1 LINFVILI
9 FFLIV
14 IFRPKIKSRS
24 KIKITIKIGMNTTTP
39 RVFIAATRQNDGK
52 TTASLGLI
60 AALQAYF
67 PRIGYIKPVGQ
78 RFVQVEEQKIDEDSV
93 LMDSVYQLNCPL
105 VDMSPIAV
113 EPAFTRRYLECA
125 NNEALVKKIQGAF
138 NRVAW
143 EKDFVLCEGSGHA
156 GVGSVF
162 DLSNAQ
168 VAKTL
173 GCKVI
178 IVTQGGIGKPIDEV
192 CLNQALFEK
201 EGVEIIGVIVNKV
214 HEEKIPEITRFVRS
228 GLKRKGLELL
238 GVLPHERI
246 LAHPTVDLIRDEFR
260 AELLNQPP
268 TLDTLV
274 EDVVVGAM
282 GVENARRFFQRGTL
296 LITPGDREDILLAAS
311 AATAAHS
318 EDQMAGIVLTGGLR
332 PGDPVLN
339 ALRALPIP
347 VLLTKADSYQ
357 VASKVHN
364 LTVKTRPTD
373 AKKIALIRDIVAK
386 HVNVKK
392 IIEALAA

>member
-1 LINFVILI
+1 
-9 FFLIV
+9 
-14 IFRPKIKSRS
+14 
-24 KIKITIKIGMNTTTP
+24 MNTTTP
-39 RVFIAATRQNDGK
+39 RVFIAATRQNEGK

-60 AALQAYF
+60 AALQEHF

-78 RFVQVEEQKIDEDSV
+78 RFVEIEEQKIDEDTV
-93 LMDSVYQLNCPL
+93 LMDAVYRLNCPL

-113 EPAFTRRYLECA
+113 EPTFTRKYLESA
-125 NNEALVKKIQGAF
+125 NNEALVQRIQNAF
-138 NRVAW
+138 DRVAW

-201 EGVEIIGVIVNKV
+201 EGVEIIGVIINKV
-214 HEEKIPEITRFVRS
+214 LEKKIPEIARFVGR

-238 GVLPHERI
+238 GVIPHQQM
-246 LAHPTVDLIRDEFR
+246 LCNPTVDLIREELHT
-260 AELLNQPP
+260 ELLNAPP

-274 EDVVVGAM
+274 DDVVVGAM
-282 GVENARRFFQRGTL
+282 GAQNAVQFFKPGTL
-296 LITPGDREDILLAAS
+296 LITPGDREDIVLAVGAGIGGQS
-311 AATAAHS
+311 S
-318 EDQMAGIVLTGGLR
+318 EKMAGIVLTGGLR
-332 PGDPVLN
+332 PSASVLK
-339 ALRALPIP
+339 AIQTMRIP
-347 VLLTKADSYQ
+347 VLLAQADSYQ
-357 VASKVHN
+357 VTTKVHN

-373 AKKIALIRDIVAK
+373 AEKISLIRDIVAQN
-386 HVNVKK
+386 VNVKK
-392 IIEALAA
+392 IIQSL